1 MKHFIYI
8 LFIAITN
15 FLCAQSHQ
23 TLRGIVLDSDIKT
36 GIAYANVYVSDSLN
50 IGVITDEAGKFEL
63 ENIPTGRH
71 QLRVSFLG
79 YKIAT
84 LPILIKSGKSTYV
97 EIELSPDIKA
107 LEEVVITVNRYDK
120 RKAHNSLAITSARTF
135 SIEETE
141 RYAGSLGDPA
151 RMAQNFAGVSSAG
164 DSRNDIVIRGNSPF
178 GLLWRIDGIDVTN
191 PNHFGAKGST
201 GGPVTI
207 LNNNLLTNSDFF
219 TSAFPA
225 EYGNA
230 FSGVFDLRMRK
241 GNSSDFEKTFQIG
254 WNGIEFGLEGPITK
268 EESSFIMAYRYA
280 DLKLFEK
287 FNFDIGVNGVPKYQ
301 DLTIKTDFQ
310 TKKIGDFSFAIIGG
324 LSNVKIERG
333 EIGQNAYEALWDVDT
348 KNDKITTYLSHK
360 MKLNEKSSIKS
371 YVSYSQD
378 KNRIV
383 LDSVQQN
390 KSKFLFTSFDETD
403 FFTSLGTRYRKR
415 INQKNIVDA
424 GVRIYKQGIK
434 YIDSTH
440 VNTVNGKPIYYV
452 FSDAKEKSLWQTQFF
467 IQWKHNFSDNIF
479 SSIGINY
486 NRLYFNKTHS
496 VEPRLGISYIHNKHR
511 LGVGYGLVGK
521 ALPFITY
528 FTREENTGLLKNYN
542 LSYINSHQFIVSDN
556 ILISTNFRIKI
567 EAYFQNLFNVPVEK
581 ESSYF
586 SLINFGAE
594 FFQERPDNLFSSGKG
609 KNYGTEITI
618 EKFLSNNWYL
628 LSTLSL
634 FKSKYLASDNRWR
647 NSQFD
652 NNYIFNLLGGY
663 EISLNNKT
671 VFQINNKLTLAGG
684 NPLKEYLSDGSIDQE
699 NVFTRRS
706 KSYFRNDVRFSFI
719 KNHKNKSHELSVD
732 FQNITNTKN
741 EYVRNYNEATQKE
754 EISYQM
760 GFLPIISYRLTF

>member
-1 MKHFIYI
+1 MKKLIVFVLLGFTNI
-8 LFIAITN
+8 LLSQN
-15 FLCAQSHQ
+15 EQ
-23 TLRGIVLDSDIKT
+23 TIRGIVLDNDIK
-36 GIAYANVYVSDSLN
+36 
-50 IGVITDEAGKFEL
+50 IGITDVNIYLLDSINVGAISNLSGRFTL
-63 ENIPTGRH
+63 EKIPVGRH
-71 QLRVSFLG
+71 KLHFSALG
-79 YKIAT
+79 YKPLT
-84 LPILIKSGKSTYV
+84 LPVLVTSGKSVYLEV
-97 EIELSPDIKA
+97 KLMPEINS

-120 RKAHNSLAITSARTF
+120 RKAQNSLAITSARTF

-141 RYAGSLGDPA
+141 KYAGSLGDPA

-164 DSRNDIVIRGNSPF
+164 DSRNDIVIRGNTPF
-178 GLLWRIDGIDVTN
+178 GLLWRIDGVDVTN

-201 GGPVTI
+201 GGPITI
-207 LNNNLLTNSDFF
+207 LNNNTLTNSDFF
-219 TSAFPA
+219 TSTFPA

-230 FSGVFDLRMRK
+230 FSGVFDLKMRK
-241 GNSSDFEKTFQIG
+241 GNSTDYEKILQIG
-254 WNGIEFGLEGPITK
+254 WNGLEFGLEGPIK
-268 EESSFIMAYRYA
+268 KDESSFIISYRYA
-280 DLKLFEK
+280 DLKFLEK
-287 FNFDIGVNGVPKYQ
+287 LNFNIGVNGVPQYQ
-301 DLTIKTDFQ
+301 DLTIKMDFNTQ
-310 TKKIGDFSFAIIGG
+310 KAGTFSFGLIGG

-348 KNDKITTYLSHK
+348 KNDKIITYLSHK
-360 MKLNEKSSIKS
+360 IKLNEKSSLKS

-403 FFTSLGTRYRKR
+403 FFTSVGTTYRKR
-415 INQKNIVDA
+415 INQKNIIDA

-440 VNTVNGKPIYYV
+440 VNTVNDKPIYYV
-452 FSDAKEKSLWQTQFF
+452 FSDAKEKELWQTQFF

-479 SSIGINY
+479 SSIGVNY

-528 FTREENTGLLKNYN
+528 FTREEDTGLLKNYN
-542 LSYINSHQFIVSDN
+542 LSFISSHQFAVSDN
-556 ILISTNFRIKI
+556 ILVSPNFRIKV
-567 EAYFQNLFNVPVEK
+567 EAYLQNLFNVPIEK
-581 ESSYF
+581 DSSSF

-609 KNYGTEITI
+609 KNYGAEITV
-618 EKFLSNNWYL
+618 EKFLNNNWYL

-634 FKSKYLASDNRWR
+634 FKSKYLASDNKWR
-647 NSQFD
+647 NTQFD
-652 NNYIFNLLGGY
+652 KNYIFNLLGGY
-663 EISLNNKT
+663 EIALNNKT

-684 NPLKEYLSDGSIDQE
+684 NPLKEYLSDGSIDQK
-699 NVFTRRS
+699 NVFTRKS
-706 KSYFRNDVRFSFI
+706 KRYFRNDVRFSFV
-719 KNHKNKSHELSVD
+719 KNHKNKSHELNVD

-760 GFLPIISYRLTF
+760 GFLPIVSYRLTF